1 MQSIHPIVHPRPPL
15 LWLPTLLSL
24 LSLPPLSVHGGT
36 PSSSRARTSPVT
48 DSFLAPA
55 FKVSNPLES
64 AVPDRFDL
72 PPFAS
77 LNIHPFPVSDH
88 GCNRSNTSAAKSIL
102 PPSRLSFSAM
112 KIPPSEPI
120 FSFVDILSIPSPG
133 NAREQETW
141 RKNLCKESSLSV
153 KIPITRRFPE
163 VRVKRWLKYG

>member
-102 PPSRLSFSAM
+102 PPSRLSFSAV

-120 FSFVDILSIPSPG
+120 FSLSIFSRFLLPET
-133 NAREQETW
+133 RESKKRGGKTFV
-141 RKNLCKESSLSV
+141 KNPLSQL
-153 KIPITRRFPE
+153 KFRLPE
-163 VRVKRWLKYG
+163 GFQR